1 MTFFLV
7 LLWTV
12 YACRFVWR
20 SVWRFA
26 GSSALQVALFMVRSV
41 GGRPGWT
48 ASTLGAATMVSGRP
62 GARKRQRSLP
72 SCTTRTGGVSRASCW
87 SVEGRSRSPRS
98 KTPRGHACL
107 GSSSTHPFTR
117 RHGRAEDTDASFA
130 VDRCAFPRGL
140 LTPR

>member
-62 GARKRQRSLP
+62 GRQETATFAALVYDADWWSIARVVLERGGAITF
-72 SCTTRTGGVSRASCW
+72 TTFEDAAWARVS
-87 SVEGRSRSPRS
+87 GQQF
-98 KTPRGHACL
+98 HAPL
-107 GSSSTHPFTR
+107 HTAPWKS
-117 RHGRAEDTDASFA
+117 
-130 VDRCAFPRGL
+130 
-140 LTPR
+140 